1 MYINLKLH
9 TDYTLLE
16 ATAKVDDYLKRIKEY
31 NQKSMAITNT
41 SLFGTINYYEKAL
54 KLGIKPII
62 ALELYTYGLEIE
74 GEFAIT
80 VYAKNIDG
88 YKALIKLSTVS
99 NNRRIANRNIID
111 IQEISKYSKDLVVLV
126 GGINS
131 EVFKSIDNL
140 DYAHAKN
147 VVIKYNKYFDDFY
160 LELPAFNMLKRNIEE
175 YIDIIK
181 ETETKFVITND
192 VYYLDKGDAFIQKIV
207 TAIKENRNL
216 SSIKT
221 AYKPEDLYLK
231 DYNQISK
238 DLEYIDKEIFDEGIK
253 SIGEIVDKCNV
264 EIELSNKEL
273 PIYLK
278 NINEKEVL
286 KDLVYKGLKE
296 KNITDDRYIK
306 RIEYEISVID
316 KMGFNSYFL
325 ITQDIVKFA
334 RENKILVGVG
344 RGSAAGSLVSYLL
357 DITKIDPIKYDL
369 IFERF
374 LNAGRKSMPD
384 IDLDFEANRR
394 EEVISYVMQRYG
406 QDYVSNIVTFSTL
419 KEKQILRDLTRVLNK
434 TLSKD
439 DKSRI
444 LSKLL
449 DNVRHS
455 SIHASGVIISRE
467 KLENIVPIYKDL
479 ELKINVSQYDMKEL
493 EHLGLLKMDFLAL
506 ANLDIISETIK
517 DINIDLDNIELDN
530 QKAFELYNKGDT
542 IGLFQVESMGITSL
556 IKRFKI
562 NSIHDISAA
571 LALYRPGP
579 LGSGMVDDVIKRKNK
594 LENIEYE
601 IDDLKGILDNT
612 YGIMIYQEQVMQ
624 IAQKIA
630 DYSLIEADDLRRAIS
645 KKKPDIL
652 EKHKINFITKAVEK
666 GYDKQKIE
674 KLYSQIEAFGDYGFN
689 KSHSISY
696 AIISYYTAYLKA
708 NYTKEYMKAL
718 LNHKITDYNKLNV
731 YFNELEK
738 YNIKLEKPSI
748 NNSNVFFVVENE
760 NIRYAFY
767 SISGISQNLASD
779 IVFEREKSGKFTD
792 INDFTYRMTKYG
804 INQRQLESLALAGVF
819 DEFEISRKEVQNNAK
834 EILEIAKK
842 IVESDENITRTLFF
856 TDNSSIAMYEKKNID
871 EYSLIELSNIE
882 ITKLGLPLLYYNSK
896 EYENLKTI
904 LILKNNIELA
914 YVYSKDK
921 IISNGVEYKNNLRK
935 DITKYINKPCF
946 IRKNKNYISDIF
958 KLKEI
963 TNVKVNI
970 LLDNLSDEKKLNI
983 KKIMKQNTGNIKVNF
998 YNNNIKLDGKV
1009 YIELSYKT
1017 ISQLVKE
1024 VSVNNIKI
1032 VIS

>member
-231 DYNQISK
+231 DYNQILK

-273 PIYLK
+273 PIYLE

-601 IDDLKGILDNT
+601 IDDLKEILDNT

-652 EKHKINFITKAVEK
+652 EKHRINFITKAVEK

-792 INDFTYRMTKYG
+792 INDFAYRMTKYG

-856 TDNSSIAMYEKKNID
+856 TDNSSIAMYAKKNID